1 MDEPMSNE
9 DIAEKVFRFVCGW
22 FGVTKEEILSR
33 SRRRVLADARTVWCY
48 VMRHHTDLSL
58 PELGRRIER
67 THADVMYHVTK
78 GYDYEKDRKLN
89 TNCHDAITQV
99 ALSL

>member
-1 MDEPMSNE
+1 MSNE
-9 DIAEKVFRFVCGW
+9 EIAEKVFRFVCGW

-48 VMRHHTDLSL
+48 VMRCRTDLTL
-58 PELGRRIER
+58 PELGRKIER
-67 THADVMYHVTK
+67 THVTVMYHVAK
-78 GYDYEKDRKLN
+78 GGECEKDRKLN
-89 TNCHDAITQV
+89 PNCHDAIEQV

>member
-1 MDEPMSNE
+1 MSNAE
-9 DIAEKVFRFVCGW
+9 ISEKVFRFVCDW

-48 VMRHHTDLSL
+48 VMRRRTDLSL
-58 PELGRRIER
+58 PELGRKIER
-67 THADVMYHVTK
+67 THASVAYFVTK
-78 GYDYEKDRKLN
+78 GCDCEKDRKLN
-89 TNCHDAITQV
+89 PYCHDAIERV

>member
-1 MDEPMSNE
+1 MNNE

-33 SRRRVLADARTVWCY
+33 SRRRVLVDARMVWCY
-48 VMRHHTDLSL
+48 VMRCRTDLSL

-67 THADVMYHVTK
+67 THVTVMYYVAK
-78 GYDYEKDRKLN
+78 GNDCEKDRKLN
-89 TNCHDAITQV
+89 PYCHDAIERV
-99 ALSL
+99 ALSLW

>member
-22 FGVTKEEILSR
+22 FGVTKDEILSK

-48 VMRHHTDLSL
+48 VMRRRTSLSL

-67 THADVMYHVTK
+67 THADVMYHVAK
-78 GYDYEKDRKLN
+78 GCEYERDRKLN
-89 TNCHDAITQV
+89 PYCHDAIERV

>member
-1 MDEPMSNE
+1 MSNAE
-9 DIAEKVFRFVCGW
+9 ITEKVFRFVCDW

-33 SRRRVLADARTVWCY
+33 DRRRVLVDARTVWCY
-48 VMRHHTDLSL
+48 VMRRRTDLSL

-67 THADVMYHVTK
+67 THVTVMYHAAK
-78 GYDYEKDRKLN
+78 GAECVKDRKLN
-89 TNCHDAITQV
+89 PSCHDAIR

>member
-1 MDEPMSNE
+1 MSDME
-9 DIAEKVFRFVCGW
+9 ITERIFRFVCGW
-22 FGVTKEEILSR
+22 FGVTKDEILSK

-48 VMRHHTDLSL
+48 AMRCHTNLTL

-67 THADVMYHVTK
+67 THVTVMYHVAK
-78 GYDYEKDRKLN
+78 GCECEKDRRLN
-89 TNCHDAITQV
+89 PKCHDAIECV

>member
-1 MDEPMSNE
+1 MSNE

-48 VMRHHTDLSL
+48 VMRCRTDFSF
-58 PELGRRIER
+58 PELGRKIGRC
-67 THADVMYHVTK
+67 HADVMYHVAK
-78 GYDYEKDRKLN
+78 GCECEKDRKLN
-89 TNCHDAITQV
+89 PYCHDAIEWV
-99 ALSL
+99 ASTFSL

>member
-1 MDEPMSNE
+1 MSDME
-9 DIAEKVFRFVCGW
+9 ITERIFRFVCGW
-22 FGVTKEEILSR
+22 FGVTKDEILSK

-48 VMRHHTDLSL
+48 AMRCHTNLTL

-67 THADVMYHVTK
+67 THVTVMYHVAK
-78 GYDYEKDRKLN
+78 GCECEKDRRLN
-89 TNCHDAITQV
+89 PYCHDAIERV